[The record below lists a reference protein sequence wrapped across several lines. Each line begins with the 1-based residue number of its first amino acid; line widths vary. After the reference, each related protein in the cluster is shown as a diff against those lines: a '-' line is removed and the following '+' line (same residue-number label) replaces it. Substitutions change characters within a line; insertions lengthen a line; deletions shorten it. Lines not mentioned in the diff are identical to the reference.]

1 MQQMIFYSSINGEF
15 FTSETPVEHL
25 LQDRGLAYGHGLF
38 ETMALHRGQVPLL
51 QQHLHRLTVDAPKVG
66 IDPSFES
73 VEACVSAFITALSEK
88 DVENAVVKV
97 MLTAGVGGRGYQ
109 SPSTVLPHIICVS
122 SPLATDL
129 HDQRFNGINLW
140 RCHHQLPLNPRLAG
154 IKHLNRL
161 DQVLARNECD
171 AAGYE
176 DGVMFATDGN
186 LIETTCANIFIKT
199 GEGWLTPALDNAG
212 VNGVM
217 RTLLLETIFPA
228 LQLPVRCGAITADA
242 LWCCTEGFICNAIR
256 GLVPIRSIT
265 DSGKQYNL
273 NLTIGVE
280 TKRLQS
286 HLNNDYVGF

>member
-1 MQQMIFYSSINGEF
+1 MIFFSSINGEF
-15 FTSETPVEHL
+15 LSSEESVEQL

-38 ETMALHRGQVPLL
+38 ETMALRCGQIPLL
-51 QQHLHRLTVDAPKVG
+51 QQHLHRLTADAPKLG
-66 IDPSFES
+66 INPSFES
-73 VEACVSAFITALSEK
+73 VEACVTAFITSLSEK
-88 DVENAVVKV
+88 DIKDVVVKV

-109 SPSTVLPHIICVS
+109 SPSTVLPHIICAS
-122 SPLATDL
+122 SPLVTDL
-129 HDQRFNGINLW
+129 HDQQLNGINLW
-140 RCHHQLPLNPRLAG
+140 RCHYQLPLNPRLAG

-171 AAGYE
+171 TAGYE

-199 GEGWLTPALDNAG
+199 DEGWLTPALDNAG

-228 LQLPVRCGAITADA
+228 LKLPVSCRAITADE
-242 LWCCTEGFICNAIR
+242 LRCCTEGFICNAVR
-256 GLVPIRSIT
+256 GLVPILSIT
-265 DSGKQYNL
+265 DSYEQYNL
-273 NLTIGVE
+273 KMAAGAE

-286 HLNNDYVGF
+286 HLNNNYVGF